1 MKKLI
6 LIGAAL
12 FAMNGVYAQ
21 KEAKKDQGTKQEN
34 KGQNKQTPEQRAQ
47 RSVDHLDKVV
57 TLTADQKTKVYD
69 LALARAKKTDE
80 IRAKYKGNKE
90 QHETAKNEIKANHK
104 EYREAV
110 KAILT
115 SEQMIKVKEK
125 ARENRAKKGKGKGEN
140 PAEAAPATPSDNDV
154 NDAIPSDDN

>member
-6 LIGAAL
+6 LIGATIIAI
-12 FAMNGVYAQ
+12 NSVYAQ
-21 KEAKKDQGTKQEN
+21 ADAKKVQGSKQEN

-57 TLTADQKTKVYD
+57 TLTPDQKTKVYD
-69 LALARAKKTDE
+69 LALTRAKKTDE
-80 IRAKYKGNKE
+80 IRTKYKGKKE
-90 QHETAKNEIKANHK
+90 QHENAKSEIKANHK

-125 ARENRAKKGKGKGEN
+125 ARENKGKGKGKGEN
-140 PAEAAPATPSDNDV
+140 PVEAAPATPSDNEV